1 MDVFVSNIQHLITC
15 EHASNHLPKRY
26 ADLFEGTHLL
36 ETHQGW
42 DIGAAGVASDIA
54 KQLDLPI
61 HLAEYSRLLVDLNR
75 SLHHPKVFSPR
86 IKALSA
92 AEKQTII
99 NEYYLP
105 YRRAV
110 IETINQILEQ
120 GKTLQHIAVHSF
132 TPVLNGERR
141 NCDIGLLYD
150 PGRKLEKR
158 FALRLQS
165 LLQDSGLKVRM
176 NYPYRGINDGFVTHL
191 RRINTPERYQCIEL
205 EINQA
210 FFDING
216 NPLSDIVTPIRYSL
230 CLLW

>member
-1 MDVFVSNIQHLITC
+1 VPKIQHLITC

-26 ADLFEGTHLL
+26 ADLFQGTHLL

-42 DIGAAGVASDIA
+42 DIGAGGVATAIA
-54 KQLDLPI
+54 KQLNLPI
-61 HLAEYSRLLVDLNR
+61 HLAQYSRLLVDLNR
-75 SLHHPKVFSPR
+75 SLHHPKIFSPR

-92 AEKQTII
+92 AEKRTII
-99 NEYYLP
+99 DEYYLP
-105 YRRAV
+105 YRNAV
-110 IETINQILEQ
+110 NETIKQILQQ
-120 GKTLQHIAVHSF
+120 GKTLQHISVHSF
-132 TPVLNGERR
+132 TPILNGQRR

-150 PGRKLEKR
+150 PSRKLEKQ

-165 LLQDSGLKVRM
+165 LLQGCGLKVRM
-176 NYPYRGINDGFVTHL
+176 NYPYRGINDAFVTQL

-210 FFDING
+210 FFDRSG
-216 NPLSDIVTPIRYSL
+216 HPLADIVSPIRDSL